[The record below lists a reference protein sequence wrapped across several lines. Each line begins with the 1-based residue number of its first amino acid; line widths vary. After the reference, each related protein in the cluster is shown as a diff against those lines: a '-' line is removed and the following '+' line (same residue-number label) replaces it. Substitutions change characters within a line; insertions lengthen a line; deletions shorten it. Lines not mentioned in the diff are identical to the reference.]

1 MSTIT
6 LARLGRN
13 AAIADT
19 AASAGN
25 DDQLSFPHP
34 LVEAHLELRRFQNLL

>member
-19 AASAGN
+19 AGN

-34 LVEAHLELRRFQNLL
+34 LVEAYLELRRFQNLL